1 MTEKNRRPR
10 VSPPDDEIDLRTL
23 IATLWQ
29 GRVLIGGAIL
39 LLALTA
45 FALSR
50 WVLTPGYESEAY
62 LTVRTV
68 IIEPGSA
75 NGDWRSNAVKPDVR
89 AVLAMA
95 TSDGLL
101 QQVLN
106 DETVRS
112 LFAGEEEPLTLE
124 GLKSIASASLD
135 GVDLIRLHIKDSDP
149 ERASTLANRWAEIMR
164 DNTNRVYGVAQA
176 GTVLNAAL
184 DEAEGGYRQAQQAL
198 ELALADNRSIQLE
211 TQLTAVQED
220 LACVL
225 SRRTK
230 LEQTANDLRELEAN
244 WAGLPAKAIV
254 PVSDVLSLLE
264 LKQRAFLDPCQL
276 TAGGTQLQVGSD
288 ALADLTVADALQE
301 AGRMQGLITALI
313 GQLQPLEESLNQR
326 LLSLS
331 QAHEK
336 AQAQLDLLQKRRDDA
351 RELYG
356 NLQDRLALYE
366 AVFREGSQV
375 ALISVPATAPEEPSS
390 PSTLLN
396 TLVAALL
403 GGVLGAFV
411 VLWRAWGENPA
422 R

>member
-244 WAGLPAKAIV
+244 WADLPAKAIV
-254 PVSDVLSLLE
+254 PVSDALSLME

-276 TAGGTQLQVGSD
+276 PAGGTQLQVGSD